1 MMAVLIVPLILTFS
15 PAAVW
20 ALRAGGLR
28 RLWALYGLMLL
39 SILFLAIVVSIKY
52 SVPSSARV
60 ALYFL
65 AFCGPSILLATSAL
79 SITMSSRGHLRANSR
94 LPSSEVSLG
103 LRLALL
109 SSYTGCGYGN
119 HERKSFRV

>member
-1 MMAVLIVPLILTFS
+1 MMAVLIVPLILAFS

-28 RLWALYGLMLL
+28 RLWALCGLMLL

-65 AFCGPSILLATSAL
+65 AVCGPSILLATSAL
-79 SITMSSRGHLRANSR
+79 SISALTRAPQGQLAAAFIGSIAG
-94 LPSSEVSLG
+94 LAVGFIVIVYG
-103 LRLALL
+103 LR
-109 SSYTGCGYGN
+109 
-119 HERKSFRV
+119 VW

>member
-1 MMAVLIVPLILTFS
+1 MMAVLIVPLILAFS

-20 ALRAGGLR
+20 AFRAGGLR
-28 RLWALYGLMLL
+28 RLWALCGLMLL

-65 AFCGPSILLATSAL
+65 AFCGPSILLASSAL
-79 SITMSSRGHLRANSR
+79 SIRSALTRAPQGQLAAAFIGSIAG
-94 LPSSEVSLG
+94 LAVGFTVVVYG
-103 LRLALL
+103 LR
-109 SSYTGCGYGN
+109 
-119 HERKSFRV
+119 VW